1 MVATFPK
8 HVCSKDGRMSVIMT
22 NARRYRARRKK
33 LKSAMLDEL
42 TEVLHYNR
50 RYLALLLRG
59 SGRNV
64 FTHHR
69 TRVVGD
75 VRVSLVS
82 RRGRKKTYT
91 AELLPYLKAV
101 WQLADGV
108 SSVHLAAFIK
118 ANRTVVF
125 RHPPLRHIPARL
137 KQQLLLVSPATI
149 DRLLGPVRDRDI
161 LKQRYQRKPH
171 AAWLRKAVPVQS
183 YHDKPVDRFGHVEVD
198 TVLHSGN
205 TGRGQFCATVTA
217 TEVDTGWTELRAVP
231 NRAQVWVTKA
241 LKRILAGLPF
251 TPTELHT
258 DNGGEFINGALI
270 GTARRRGLKQTRSRS
285 YHKNDAPYVESK
297 NGSLVRAYVGY
308 RRYETRAEFLILRQL
323 APLISLRHNLFMP
336 TMKFQP
342 PTATDRPSD
351 RRRRTIATPYHRLLA
366 SKRLSPRQRC
376 RLRSLRGGTDYFRL
390 TTRIAALQ
398 CQLDRAY
405 QSKYSAT
412 PTS

>member
-8 HVCSKDGRMSVIMT
+8 HVCSKDGRMSVVMA

-42 TEVLHYNR
+42 TTVLHYNR
-50 RYLALLLRG
+50 HYLALLLRA
-59 SGRNV
+59 SGRSV

-69 TRVVGD
+69 TRVVAD
-75 VRVSLVS
+75 PRVSLVS

-91 AELLPYLKAV
+91 ADLLPHLKTV
-101 WQLADGV
+101 WKVADGI
-108 SSVHLAAFIK
+108 SSVHLTAFIK
-118 ANRTVVF
+118 ANRTVIF
-125 RHPPLRHIPARL
+125 RHGELKEIPPRL
-137 KQQLLLVSPATI
+137 KQQLLAISPATI

-183 YHDKPVDRFGHVEVD
+183 YHDKPLDRFGYVEVD
-198 TVLHSGN
+198 TVQHSGN
-205 TGRGQFCATVTA
+205 TGRGQFCVTVTA
-217 TEVDTGWTELRAVP
+217 TEADTGWTELRALP
-231 NRAQVWVTKA
+231 NRAQVWVDKA

-251 TPTELHT
+251 TPTEMHT
-258 DNGGEFINGALI
+258 DNGGEFINRTLI
-270 GTARRRGLKQTRSRS
+270 RTASRRKLKQTRSRA

-308 RRYETRAEFLILRQL
+308 RRYETRPEYLILRQL

-336 TMKFQP
+336 TMKFQTP
-342 PTATDRPSD
+342 AATDKPSA

-376 RLRSLRGGTDYFRL
+376 RLRALRRGADYFKL
-390 TTRIAALQ
+390 TERIAVLQ
-398 CQLDRAY
+398 RQLDRAY
-405 QSKYSAT
+405 QTKYSAAPT
-412 PTS
+412 P

>member
-8 HVCSKDGRMSVIMT
+8 HVCSKDGRMAVILA

-33 LKSAMLDEL
+33 LKSEMLDEL

-59 SGRNV
+59 SGKSV
-64 FTHHR
+64 FTHHH

-75 VRVSLVS
+75 PRVSLVS

-118 ANRTVVF
+118 ANRGVIF
-125 RHPPLRHIPARL
+125 RHPCLKHIPAWL
-137 KQQLLLVSPATI
+137 KQQLLLISPATI

-161 LKQRYQRKPH
+161 LRQLYQRKPH

-183 YHDKPVDRFGHVEVD
+183 YHDKPLDRFGYIEVD
-198 TVLHSGN
+198 TVMHSGN

-241 LKRILAGLPF
+241 LQRVLPRLPF
-251 TPTELHT
+251 TPTEMHT

-270 GTARRRGLKQTRSRS
+270 RTASRRGLKQTRSRS

-308 RRYETRAEFLILRQL
+308 RRYETRHEFLILRQL

-336 TMKFQP
+336 TMKFQAP
-342 PTATDRPSD
+342 APTDKPSD

-376 RLRSLRGGTDYFRL
+376 RLRSLHRGTDYFKL
-390 TTRIAALQ
+390 TERIAALQ
-398 CQLDRAY
+398 RQLDRAY
-405 QSKYSAT
+405 QSKYPAT
-412 PTS
+412 PTP